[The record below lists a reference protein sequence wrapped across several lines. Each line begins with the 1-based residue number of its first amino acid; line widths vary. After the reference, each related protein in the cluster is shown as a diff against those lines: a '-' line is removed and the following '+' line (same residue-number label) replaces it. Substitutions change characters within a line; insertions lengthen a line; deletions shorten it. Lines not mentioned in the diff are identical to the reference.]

1 MTQPPS
7 PHAVLLWTD
16 ETYIYAELPQTGGG
30 FYRLSLP
37 YNGLGLAKAL
47 NLLRDHRPTARPP
60 STPPAPRPPKGY
72 TPAQVKSAIAI
83 LGKVKK

>member
-1 MTQPPS
+1 MTPPP

-30 FYRLSLP
+30 FYRLSFP

-60 STPPAPRPPKGY
+60 STPPALRPPKGY
-72 TPAQVKSAIAI
+72 TPAQVQSAIAI
-83 LGKVKK
+83 LGKVRK